1 MYEKDYLAYQLL
13 LLWEI
18 GAIFAGHRLRL
29 I

>member
-1 MYEKDYLAYQLL
+1 MYEKFHLAYQLP